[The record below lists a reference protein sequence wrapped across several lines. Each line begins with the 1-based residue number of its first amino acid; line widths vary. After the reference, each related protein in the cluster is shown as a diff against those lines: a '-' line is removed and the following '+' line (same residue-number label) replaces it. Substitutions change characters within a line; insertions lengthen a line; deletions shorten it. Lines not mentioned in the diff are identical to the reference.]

1 MPLYGP
7 DIELNDPAFIH
18 DSAQLYGK
26 IILEKDVSIW
36 PNVVMRAEAYEIRI
50 GEASNIQDFVMV
62 HVGNA
67 APTIVGKRC
76 SITHHATLHGCE
88 IGDDCLIGI
97 NATLMDG
104 VKIGNNCIVAGHA
117 ILTEGSEFPDN
128 AIIAGIPAKQVG
140 SKDNAEANRM
150 NARFYLR
157 NARNYQQGVY
167 RLSEADIAEV
177 LSGAKG

>member
-7 DIELNDPAFIH
+7 DITLNQPAFIH

-26 IILEKDVSIW
+26 ITLERDVSVW
-36 PNVVMRAEAYEIRI
+36 PNVVMRAEAYEISI

-62 HVGNA
+62 HVGNTT
-67 APTIVGKRC
+67 PTLVGKRC
-76 SITHHATLHGCE
+76 SVTHHATLHGCE

-97 NATLMDG
+97 NATVMDG

-128 AIIAGIPAKQVG
+128 AIIAGVPAKQVG
-140 SKDNAEANRM
+140 SKNNAEANRI

-157 NARNYQQGVY
+157 NALNYRQGIY
-167 RLSEADIAEV
+167 RFSDADIAEA
-177 LSGAKG
+177 LGAAAD